1 MVRRTRWLAM
11 LLVVVAAVGG
21 AVVWTRIHAP
31 CSRPIAYR
39 VDRVDPR
46 FGLTADEVR
55 EALRRAEAL
64 WRGAAGRD
72 LFVETPAAALVV
84 RLVYD
89 ERQQTT
95 QASLRLQR
103 SLRDAE
109 RSHTVSSQAYGAA
122 RAHYEAR
129 ARDFQDAQQSFLRR
143 SQEYNARVQEWNAR
157 GGVPADLRATLDAER
172 THLEAEQ
179 RQLEKDRLVV
189 NELGASVNALAV
201 HSNALAAQHN
211 TGAATFNSL
220 YGTPRQFHKGEFNGR
235 EIAVYEFR
243 DAGDLALLLAHELGH
258 ALGLDHVGDPAAVMH
273 AMASGQA
280 IEPLALAPADLAALR
295 AHCRHL

>member
-1 MVRRTRWLAM
+1 MARRGPWLAI
-11 LLVVVAAVGG
+11 LPVAVGAVG
-21 AVVWTRIHAP
+21 AALVWTRVYAP
-31 CSRPIAYR
+31 CSRPVAYR
-39 VDRVDPR
+39 IDRVDPR
-46 FGLTADEVR
+46 FGVTADEVR
-55 EALRRAEAL
+55 DAIRRAEAL

-84 RLVYD
+84 TLVYD

-95 QASLRLQR
+95 QASQRLQR
-103 SLRDAE
+103 SLRDTE
-109 RSHTVSSQAYGAA
+109 RSHAASSQVYGSA

-157 GGVPADLRATLDAER
+157 GGVPADLRATLEAER
-172 THLEAEQ
+172 AHLEAEH
-179 RQLEKDRLVV
+179 RQLEKERLVV
-189 NELGASVNALAV
+189 NELGASVNALAA
-201 HSNALAAQHN
+201 HSNALAVQHN
-211 TGAATFNSL
+211 TGAATFNTL

-243 DAGDLALLLAHELGH
+243 DTGDLALLLAHELGH
-258 ALGLDHVGDPAAVMH
+258 ALGLDHVDDPAAVMH

-280 IEPLALAPADLAALR
+280 VEPLALAPADVAAVR
-295 AHCRHL
+295 ARCRL

>member
-1 MVRRTRWLAM
+1 MTRRGRWLAV
-11 LLVVVAAVGG
+11 LLLALVTVGA

-39 VDRVDPR
+39 LDRVDPR
-46 FGLTADEVR
+46 FGVTADEVR
-55 EALRRAEAL
+55 DAIRRAESL

-72 LFVETPAAALVV
+72 PFVETPAAALVV
-84 RLVYD
+84 SLVYD

-95 QASLRLQR
+95 QASQRLQS
-103 SLRDAE
+103 SLRDTE
-109 RSHTVSSQAYGAA
+109 RSHTASSQAYGAA

-172 THLEAEQ
+172 AHLEAEQ
-179 RQLEKDRLVV
+179 RQLEKERLVV
-189 NELGASVNALAV
+189 NELGASVNALAA
-201 HSNALAAQHN
+201 HSNALAAQHS
-211 TGAATFNSL
+211 TGAATFNAL

-258 ALGLDHVGDPAAVMH
+258 ALGLDHVADPAAVMH

-280 IEPLALAPADLAALR
+280 VEPLALAPADVAALR
-295 AHCRHL
+295 SHCRRL